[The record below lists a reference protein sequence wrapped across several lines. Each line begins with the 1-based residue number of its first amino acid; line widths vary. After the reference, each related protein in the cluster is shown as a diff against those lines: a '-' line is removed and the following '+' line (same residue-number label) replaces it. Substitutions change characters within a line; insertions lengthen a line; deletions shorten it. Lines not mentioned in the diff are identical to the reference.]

1 VVVAYTLSLLDQD
14 GNSALSYSIG
24 SQRFNR
30 ASSYKHHVAILA
42 TPEERQTALRVME
55 HDDTLSVR
63 CELTLTRFDK
73 ESRLKRYLRK
83 LLD

>member
-1 VVVAYTLSLLDQD
+1 ML
-14 GNSALSYSIG
+14 
-24 SQRFNR
+24 
-30 ASSYKHHVAILA
+30 
-42 TPEERQTALRVME
+42 QTALRIVE

-63 CELTLTRFDK
+63 CNLTLTRFDK

>member
-1 VVVAYTLSLLDQD
+1 
-14 GNSALSYSIG
+14 
-24 SQRFNR
+24 
-30 ASSYKHHVAILA
+30 
-42 TPEERQTALRVME
+42 LRIVE

-63 CELTLTRFDK
+63 CNLTLTRFDK